1 MFFLMIVGLYTS
13 RVVLQALGVV
23 DFGIYGVVGGVV
35 SSLAVFSNS
44 LAVSTQRYL
53 TFQMGKG
60 DEEKLKRVFIICFSL
75 YILLAICVFLLSETI
90 GVWFV
95 NTQLTIPQERM
106 FATNCVFQCTIFS
119 CIFHFLIA
127 PYMSVIISYERMDV
141 YAYIGIVEV
150 TIKLLLVFLLE
161 VFDFDHLIFYAVLM
175 ALAECLH
182 FLCYYI
188 FCNRKFSICHYR
200 WIWDKSLFKELL
212 SYSAWNVF
220 GSLSGMFKNQGV
232 SILLNVF
239 FSPIVNAAR
248 EIAMQVNLA
257 IHKFFTNFYT
267 AVRPQITKYYA
278 IEDYN
283 NMFKLVFRS
292 SKLSFF
298 LILFLSLP
306 IILEAPFL
314 IDLWLGS
321 IPEYTVEFVRL
332 IVVVTAIDAM
342 ANPLMTSCHAT
353 GKVRLYQF
361 VVGTITMTTLPIAY
375 VMLKWF
381 EASPVDIYFLSI
393 GISLVNLFV
402 RLFLVKRLI
411 LNFPVKRYI
420 KDVFCRS
427 FLVAIVAFVFP
438 FVVSQQMEI
447 GWLEFL
453 VVGCLSVLCAFFSI
467 FSIGMTSN
475 ERQWIKI
482 VFLSKIRK

>member
-1 MFFLMIVGLYTS
+1 
-13 RVVLQALGVV
+13 
-23 DFGIYGVVGGVV
+23 
-35 SSLAVFSNS
+35 
-44 LAVSTQRYL
+44 
-53 TFQMGKG
+53 
-60 DEEKLKRVFIICFSL
+60 
-75 YILLAICVFLLSETI
+75 
-90 GVWFV
+90 
-95 NTQLTIPQERM
+95 
-106 FATNCVFQCTIFS
+106 
-119 CIFHFLIA
+119 
-127 PYMSVIISYERMDV
+127 
-141 YAYIGIVEV
+141 
-150 TIKLLLVFLLE
+150 
-161 VFDFDHLIFYAVLM
+161 
-175 ALAECLH
+175 
-182 FLCYYI
+182 
-188 FCNRKFSICHYR
+188 
-200 WIWDKSLFKELL
+200 
-212 SYSAWNVF
+212 
-220 GSLSGMFKNQGV
+220 MFKNQGV